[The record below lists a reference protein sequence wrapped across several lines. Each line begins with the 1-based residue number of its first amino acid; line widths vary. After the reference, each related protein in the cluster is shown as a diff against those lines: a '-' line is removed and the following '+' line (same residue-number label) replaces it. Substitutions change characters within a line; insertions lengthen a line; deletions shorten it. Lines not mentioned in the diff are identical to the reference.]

1 MMELIFSQ
9 ALPDDADQLCD
20 LFVRYSREL
29 EQYEMEYTLI
39 ESTLPSAIQSRIKSR
54 MTLAA
59 VAKDGEK
66 VVGFLFCNISRLS
79 GYSYEGSP
87 LFGYISDTYVLP
99 EYRGQNIAGQLTDM
113 ACRWLKENDVSYV
126 ELKVL
131 ESNLGAHH
139 FWTNQGFTPTTRV
152 YGKKLK

>member
-1 MMELIFSQ
+1 MELIFAQ
-9 ALPDDADQLCD
+9 ALADDAEQLCE
-20 LFVRYSREL
+20 LFIRYSREL
-29 EQYEMEYTLI
+29 ENYEMEYTLI
-39 ESTLPSAIQSRIKSR
+39 ESSLLSTIQSRIKSR
-54 MTLAA
+54 VALAA

-79 GYSYEGSP
+79 GYSYDGSP
-87 LFGYISDTYVLP
+87 VFGYISDTYVLP
-99 EYRGQNIAGQLTDM
+99 EYRGCNIAGQLTDM
-113 ACRWLKENDVSYV
+113 AFRWLKDNDVGYV

-139 FWTNQGFTPTTRV
+139 FWKNQGFTPTTRV

>member
-1 MMELIFSQ
+1 MELIFSQ
-9 ALPDDADQLCD
+9 ALPNDADQLCE

-29 EQYEMEYTLI
+29 EHYEMEYTLI
-39 ESTLPSAIQSRIKSR
+39 ESTLLSAIQSRIKSR

-87 LFGYISDTYVLP
+87 LFGYISDTHVLP
-99 EYRGQNIAGQLTDM
+99 EYRGQKVAGQLTDM
-113 ACRWLKENDVSYV
+113 ACRWLKENEVGYV

-131 ESNLGAHH
+131 ESNLGAHR
-139 FWTNQGFTPTTRV
+139 FWANQGFVPTTRV
-152 YGKKLK
+152 YGMKLK

>member
-1 MMELIFSQ
+1 MELVFTQAAPEDAQ
-9 ALPDDADQLCD
+9 ALCE
-20 LFVRYSREL
+20 LFLRYSREL
-29 EQYEMEYTLI
+29 ENYEMEYTLI
-39 ESTLPSAIQSRIKSR
+39 EPTLFGSIQSRIKSR

-59 VAKDGEK
+59 VAKDGDQ

-99 EYRGQNIAGQLTDM
+99 EYRGRHVAGRLTEM
-113 ACRWLKENDVSYV
+113 ACQWLKESDVGYV

-131 ESNLGAHH
+131 ESNRNAHR
-139 FWTNQGFTPTTRV
+139 FWNSQGFNPTTRV

>member
-1 MMELIFSQ
+1 MELVFAQAAPEDAQ
-9 ALPDDADQLCD
+9 ALCE
-20 LFVRYSREL
+20 LFLRYSREL
-29 EQYEMEYTLI
+29 ENYEMEYTLI
-39 ESTLPSAIQSRIKSR
+39 EPTLLGSIQSRIKSR

-59 VAKDGEK
+59 AAKDGDQ

-99 EYRGQNIAGQLTDM
+99 EYRGRHVAGRLTEM
-113 ACRWLKENDVSYV
+113 ACQWLKENDVGYV

-131 ESNLGAHH
+131 ESNRNAHC
-139 FWTNQGFTPTTRV
+139 FWNAQGFNPTTRV

>member
-1 MMELIFSQ
+1 MELIFTQ
-9 ALPDDADQLCD
+9 AIPEDAEQLCD
-20 LFVRYSREL
+20 LFLRYSREL

-39 ESTLPSAIQSRIKSR
+39 ESTLPASIQSRIKSR

-66 VVGFLFCNISRLS
+66 VVGFLMCNISRMS

-99 EYRGQNIAGQLTDM
+99 EYRGRHIAHELTHL
-113 ACRWLKENDVSYV
+113 AVRWLKENDVRYA

-131 ESNLGAHH
+131 ESNHNAHR
-139 FWTNQGFTPTTRV
+139 FWTDQGFNPTTRV
-152 YGKKLK
+152 YGMKLK